1 MTYARCL
8 LLAVLCA
15 AAAAAQE
22 SPLFVESIEVRVV
35 SVDVVVTDANGKPLT
50 GLTRDDFELL
60 ENGKPVEI
68 SHFSRI
74 AEGRLEHDPAGSAAA
89 ADAAEPA
96 ARNPVLWA
104 VYLDQTNLRFARR
117 NQALR
122 ELRRFLG
129 GAMGEGDRAIVATFD
144 GQVFKVRTGV
154 TADRAFLTRTLEAL
168 EKERFHMGPAAS
180 QEIWARRDIENVT
193 DPIEEGPALSRTV
206 NIIVDGEAMRTR
218 DAIRGMGSLL
228 DVISGADARTAIV
241 YVGAG
246 FNLLPGLAITET
258 FRRRLP
264 MWAEGINAPRPEDRK
279 FELEKEMSNLA
290 TRISASRATVY
301 SIHAGD
307 QSVGMLG
314 PEDGGSF
321 ESVGGVVGE
330 GSHLTEIGSVR
341 EIAERTGGRAFRAG
355 PNLAAELAVV
365 ATDLN
370 HYYSLGYTPKGE
382 PGRTRDV
389 DVRVRIAGAQ
399 VRHREAVRERS
410 PAEAASDA
418 VVTALFNP
426 TESNPLAVRVQ
437 TAPKRGK
444 LLPVR
449 VQVPLDSLTF
459 LPQGDIQRAGLVF
472 HFALAGKDGS
482 VFRLDSRELPL
493 AVHRADFAKALTQH
507 VSYQVSVPLQ
517 GAGMRLAVSVQDR
530 IAMTRSLVTVPL
542 DGAQP

>member
-1 MTYARCL
+1 MTPARL

-15 AAAAAQE
+15 AAAMGQE

-35 SVDVVVTDANGKPLT
+35 SVDVVVTDAKGNPLT

-60 ENGKPVEI
+60 ENGKRVDV
-68 SHFSRI
+68 SHFARI
-74 AEGRLEHDPAGSAAA
+74 SEGRLEHDGPAGAAA
-89 ADAAEPA
+89 GAAEAEQA
-96 ARNPVLWA
+96 AHNPVIWA
-104 VYLDQTNLRFARR
+104 VYVDQTNIKFGKR

-122 ELRRFLG
+122 ELRRFLDQT
-129 GAMGEGDRAIVATFD
+129 MREGDRAIVATYD
-144 GQVFKVRTGV
+144 GQVFRVRTGV
-154 TADRAFLTRTLEAL
+154 TADRAFLTKTLQTLE
-168 EKERFHMGPAAS
+168 KDRFHMGPAAS
-180 QEIWARRDIENVT
+180 QEIWLRRDLENVV
-193 DPIEEGPALSRTV
+193 DPVEEGPALGRAV
-206 NIIVDGEAMRTR
+206 NMIVDGEAIRTR

-228 DVISGADARTAIV
+228 DVIAGADARTAIV

-264 MWAEGINAPRPEDRK
+264 MWAEGLNAPRPEDRK

-290 TRISASRATVY
+290 TRISATRATVY

-307 QSVGMLG
+307 TGMGLLEV
-314 PEDGGSF
+314 EDGGSF
-321 ESVGGVVGE
+321 ESTGGVVGE
-330 GSHLTEIGSVR
+330 GSHLTEMGSVR

-355 PNLAAELAVV
+355 PNLAAELAIV

-382 PGRTRDV
+382 PGQTRDV
-389 DVRVRIAGAQ
+389 DVRVKVPGAR

-410 PAEAASDA
+410 AAEAASDA

-426 TESNPLAVRVQ
+426 AEVNPLAVRVQ
-437 TAPKRGK
+437 TEPKRGRM
-444 LLPVR
+444 LPVR

-459 LPQGDIQRAGLVF
+459 LPQGDVQRAGLVF
-472 HFALAGKDGS
+472 HFALAAKDGS
-482 VFRLDSRELPL
+482 VYRLDSRELPL

-507 VSYQVSVPLQ
+507 VSYSVSVPLQ
-517 GAGMRLAVSVQDR
+517 GAGARLAVSVQDR
-530 IAMTRSLVTVPL
+530 IGMTRSLVTVPL
-542 DGAQP
+542 DAQ